1 MKNLIIFL
9 ILIASSTSL
18 AQQQFTE
25 LGVSYGY
32 KKSAFDA
39 NNNIEQQSLT
49 ASASFYFWE
58 RIALEFAYTNALFV
72 KKEKQPNF
80 VTAFLRKTTQY
91 TDVYEA
97 GLIFVFADRKALFQP
112 FIKGGAAYVKR
123 RQVVQ
128 DDNNNPW
135 EVTYSGTSPS
145 YGVGAKFFFTERF
158 SVRASYDIIQT
169 PVERNTKVED
179 VNGRIGLTWA
189 L

>member
-1 MKNLIIFL
+1 MKTLIYLLIIVL
-9 ILIASSTSL
+9 SQSAW

-32 KKSAFDA
+32 KKSYFDA
-39 NNNIEQQSLT
+39 DNNIEQQSLT

-72 KKEKQPNF
+72 KKEKQPNS
-80 VTAFLRKTTQY
+80 VSAFLRETTQY

-145 YGVGAKFFFTERF
+145 YGLGAKFFFTERF

-169 PVERNTKVED
+169 PVDGSTKVND